1 MVYEE
6 ITPYLN
12 KMVRLNLRNK
22 KRKIGW
28 LVVDF
33 YHEVSEEPLKEV
45 HCLNVRFGK
54 KTIDQNRNFDIREL
68 KKQAEVF
75 KIEDIINIRSC
86 L

>member
-6 ITPYLN
+6 IVPYLN
-12 KMVRLNLRNK
+12 KFVQVNLKNK
-22 KRKIGW
+22 KRKLGW

-45 HCLNVRFGK
+45 HCVNVRFGESYAK
-54 KTIDQNRNFDIREL
+54 PNNISDIKALKEKAETFQIDDIL
-68 KKQAEVF
+68 K
-75 KIEDIINIRSC
+75 IRAS